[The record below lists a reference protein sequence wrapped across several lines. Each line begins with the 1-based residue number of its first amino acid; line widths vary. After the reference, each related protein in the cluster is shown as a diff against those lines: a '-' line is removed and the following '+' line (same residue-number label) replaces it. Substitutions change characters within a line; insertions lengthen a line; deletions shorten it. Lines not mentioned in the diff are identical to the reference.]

1 MKRKIFAKPSLR
13 MKALNRFIKILA
25 LLAALFGILA
35 LLYFETPFKVVFIVL
50 MAICVILDLVIWQ
63 IMLNQIY
70 RMSRTENGD
79 NFHDLFTLFALYQGK
94 EKQRGGKNE

>member
-79 NFHDLFTLFALYQGK
+79 NFHDLFTLFASSKG
-94 EKQRGGKNE
+94 EKNRE